1 MKGEVMQYL
10 VMCIAI
16 FISAAIGFL
25 AGIFTT
31 MWRMR
36 KAIEKQSVGHLRID
50 RSEPD
55 EPPRPFLEL
64 HGSTI
69 ESISQ
74 KEYVMLKV
82 INKNYL
88 SRH

>member
-1 MKGEVMQYL
+1 MQYL
-10 VMCIAI
+10 VMCIVISIAVGLG
-16 FISAAIGFL
+16 FI
-25 AGIFTT
+25 AGLFTT
-31 MWRMR
+31 MGRMR

-64 HGSTI
+64 QGSTI

-82 INKNYL
+82 VNENYL

>member
-1 MKGEVMQYL
+1 MQYL
-10 VMCIAI
+10 VMCIVISIAAGLG
-16 FISAAIGFL
+16 FIVGL
-25 AGIFTT
+25 FTT
-31 MWRMR
+31 MGRMR

-82 INKNYL
+82 VNENYL